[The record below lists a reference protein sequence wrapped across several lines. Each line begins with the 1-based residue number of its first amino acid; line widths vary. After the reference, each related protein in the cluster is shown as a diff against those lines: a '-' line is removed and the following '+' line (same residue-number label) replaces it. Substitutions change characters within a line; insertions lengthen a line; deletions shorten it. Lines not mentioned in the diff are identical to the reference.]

1 MKFENAFRRGP
12 LVGRSSVDTLLH
24 AATLLLLTLLAV
36 QTARLFW
43 VVVAPLDPV
52 GKWRAPRFIVPQAG
66 TAASG
71 FDPFFRLSAQSGEIA
86 VTSLLLKLFGV
97 RLDQA
102 TGRGSAIIA
111 TPDGIQSSFAVGDEI
126 MPGVILKQVSA
137 DSATITREG
146 SDEQLFLDQS
156 VPASAAETGLI
167 DPGVSS
173 SAPIAQASGDAIS
186 GGAATLTGQIGF
198 TPRANGGGVV
208 VNPEGGG
215 AAFRAAGLQ
224 PGDVLLSVNGKRL
237 QSVEDSVIVFDSL
250 PAVGAVVLS
259 VERGGRQV
267 TINAKGGQ

>member
-1 MKFENAFRRGP
+1 MKFGNGFRRGL
-12 LVGRSSVDTLLH
+12 LVGPASVDTLLH
-24 AATLLLLTLLAV
+24 SATLFCLTLLAV

-43 VVVAPLDPV
+43 VVVAPIDPV
-52 GKWRAPRFIVPQAG
+52 GNWRAPLVIVPPAG
-66 TAASG
+66 NAVSA
-71 FDPFFRLSAQSGEIA
+71 FDPFFRLSAGSGEIA
-86 VTSLLLKLFGV
+86 VTSLSLKLFGV

-111 TPDGIQSSFAVGDEI
+111 TPDGVQSSFAVGDEI
-126 MPGVILKQVSA
+126 MPGVTLKQVSA
-137 DSATITREG
+137 DSATITRDG

-156 VPASAAETGLI
+156 VPASAAETELV

-173 SAPIAQASGDAIS
+173 PAPIAPATGDAVS
-186 GGAATLTGQIGF
+186 GSAATLTGQIGF
-198 TPRANGGGVV
+198 TPRANGGGIV

-237 QSVEDSVIVFDSL
+237 QSVEDSVIAFDSL

-259 VERGGRQV
+259 VERGGRQM
-267 TINAKGGQ
+267 TINAKGNQ